1 MQRGKQYP
9 ANPNVAGD
17 HAINDCQLTE
27 VNTLEQNHRNEDQEE
42 DESTKKPAIC
52 HFFKKGNCK
61 HGMRGKECKYTHPKV
76 CTKFV
81 HHGTRQP
88 RGCNLGSSCKDYHPK
103 MCMSSLRKGE
113 CFSENC
119 RFNHIKGTKR
129 FPPTVKNKVPVRGNK
144 PNESESTKPC
154 SNDFLEMIRLMKAEI
169 LQTIDHKITSMTTQT
184 NTFQNQQTQR
194 RMTNQIPNQIPM
206 IPNFIPQQSNMS
218 MLRHQL
224 PEMMIPNQPP
234 TQQMLTNHSNQTMV
248 PNQQPT
254 QQMWTNNP
262 NQSVVP
268 NQQSNHQMVTN
279 PTQQ

>member
-1 MQRGKQYP
+1 M
-9 ANPNVAGD
+9 
-17 HAINDCQLTE
+17 
-27 VNTLEQNHRNEDQEE
+27 
-42 DESTKKPAIC
+42 
-52 HFFKKGNCK
+52 
-61 HGMRGKECKYTHPKV
+61 
-76 CTKFV
+76 
-81 HHGTRQP
+81 
-88 RGCNLGSSCKDYHPK
+88 GSSCKDYHPK

-129 FPPTVKNKVPVRGNK
+129 LPTTVKNNVPVRGNK
-144 PNESESTKPC
+144 PNESESTKPG

-169 LQTIDHKITSMTTQT
+169 LQTIDHKITSITTQM

-224 PEMMIPNQPP
+224 PQMMMIPNQPP

-254 QQMWTNNP
+254 QEMLTNNP